1 MGRWGIREGFELDIA
16 KLKDLK
22 QETGLEGL
30 KREFVACLDRL
41 NLYHM
46 LHSLPIRV
54 DEYNNVLNQFHDEL
68 LKRDNVLIVENIA
81 PVKRRRQN

>member
-1 MGRWGIREGFELDIA
+1 M
-16 KLKDLK
+16 
-22 QETGLEGL
+22 
-30 KREFVACLDRL
+30 DRL